1 MDRVEAMNIRLNK
14 FISQSGTAS
23 RREADRLIEEGRVKV
38 NGKLVLTLGTKINTS
53 QDRIEVDGR
62 MIQPAS
68 GLVYIVLHKP
78 VGYLVTRKDPFERPT
93 VMELLPEMK
102 TRLFPVGRLD
112 YDSQGILLLTNDGEL
127 CNRLLHPRYKIK
139 KTYVIR
145 VKGKPAALYLKK
157 LEKGIYL
164 DKKKTS
170 PAKIFKLR
178 ENLRGTSLKIEI
190 HEGRKREIRRMFA
203 IIGHEVQTLKRVS
216 FAGILLGKLKTG
228 QWRHLFPRE
237 VAALKKKTGL

>member
-1 MDRVEAMNIRLNK
+1 MNIIRLNK
-14 FISQSGTAS
+14 FLSQSGTAS

-38 NGKLVLTLGTKINTS
+38 NGKLVQILGTKINAS
-53 QDRIEVDGR
+53 QDRIEVDGKV
-62 MIQPAS
+62 IQSAS
-68 GLVYIVLHKP
+68 GLVYMALHKP
-78 VGYLVTRKDPFERPT
+78 VGYLVTRKDPFERST

-127 CNRLLHPRYKIK
+127 CNRLLHPRHKIM

-145 VKGKPAALYLKK
+145 VKGKPAPLDLKK

-178 ENLRGTSLKIEI
+178 ENLRETSLKIELY
-190 HEGRKREIRRMFA
+190 EGRKREIRRMFA
-203 IIGHEVQTLKRVS
+203 VIGHDVQTLKRIN
-216 FAGILLGKLKTG
+216 FAGISLGKLKTG
-228 QWRHLFPRE
+228 QWRHLSPRE
-237 VAALKKKTGL
+237 VASLKKKTGLESA

>member
-1 MDRVEAMNIRLNK
+1 MNISLNK
-14 FISQSGTAS
+14 FLSQSGIAS

-38 NGKLVLTLGTKINTS
+38 NRRLVLTLGSKVNPAK
-53 QDRIEVDGR
+53 DRIEVDGKV
-62 MIQPAS
+62 IQSAS
-68 GLVYIVLHKP
+68 GLVYKVLHKP
-78 VGYLVTRKDPFERPT
+78 VGYLVTRKDPFGRST

-127 CNRLLHPRYKIK
+127 CNRLLHPRYKIG

-145 VKGKPAALYLKK
+145 VKGKPATSDPKK

-164 DKKKTS
+164 DNKKTS

-178 ENLRGTSLKIEI
+178 ENLRGTSLKVEL

-203 IIGHEVQTLKRVS
+203 VIGHEVQTLKRVN
-216 FAGILLGKLKTG
+216 FAGISLGKLRTG
-228 QWRHLFPRE
+228 QWRSLSPRE
-237 VAALKKKTGL
+237 VASLKKKTGLESE

>member
-1 MDRVEAMNIRLNK
+1 MNIRLNK
-14 FISQSGTAS
+14 FLSQSGLAS

-38 NGKLVLTLGTKINTS
+38 NRRLVLTLGSKVNAVK
-53 QDRIEVDGR
+53 DRIEVDGKV
-62 MIQPAS
+62 IQPAS
-68 GLVYIVLHKP
+68 GLVYMVLHKP

-93 VMELLPEMK
+93 VMELLPGMK

-112 YDSQGILLLTNDGEL
+112 YESQGILLLTNDGEL
-127 CNRLLHPRYKIK
+127 CNRLLHPRYKII

-145 VKGKPAALYLKK
+145 VKGKPAISDLKK

-170 PAKIFKLR
+170 PSKIFKLR
-178 ENLRGTSLKIEI
+178 ENQRETSFKVEL

-203 IIGHEVQTLKRVS
+203 IIGHEVQALKRVN
-216 FAGILLGKLKTG
+216 FAGISLGKLKTG
-228 QWRHLFPRE
+228 QWRYLSPQE
-237 VAALKKKTGL
+237 VDSLKKKTGLESA